1 MSSPALSSLPSR
13 LPAAVPVPVVVLGA
27 GPLFLFSLIQ
37 QYTALGKKKYPF
49 PSLVPSFAPST
60 LLEEA
65 RIEEVATDSCEWW
78 LVWQEFDVAE
88 AKLEEQLM
96 QKFK

>member
-13 LPAAVPVPVVVLGA
+13 LPAAVPVVVLGA

-65 RIEEVATDSCEWW
+65 RIEEVATDSCE
-78 LVWQEFDVAE
+78 
-88 AKLEEQLM
+88 
-96 QKFK
+96 